1 MKQIVN
7 VVNTDSV
14 NLYGTRFS
22 IGALYNGLFEEC
34 LEGIPLLIA
43 HDSSRIIGWSRLFSL
58 YFEPGLTR
66 LVGIGELAEN
76 DDDFKK
82 LHSFYSYHLQKSF
95 DAFQPEINELKGE
108 LQIHLSGEEKLIASE
123 CIAFIQPDLAKKV
136 FPSLFA
142 LQDKDGL
149 IPLNCLSPIGPGVY
163 QIGKLTA
170 FAHPYFRRSLYR
182 LNTLNYPFLRYF
194 QSFNS
199 ESAKIALDPD
209 MVGLAST
216 DSGGKEEFA
225 YWWGPMFD
233 DNLLSIPYGV
243 THHKAEETERI
254 FYGISATQFRWGG
267 IDNHHVFEAEELRD
281 MQTKSSDEQKYGC
294 RYVHS
299 MVSEKTGH
307 VDHLDGSIRMY
318 TEDSMMERLDTD
330 IAHAGRHTKYTKLWR
345 TDDKIPIA
353 EWKRLI
359 SDYFRDNYLVGEY
372 FGAEK
377 LDRSIWAK
385 KQDASLYDQY
395 IPYSI
400 DPKMGFRMALS
411 IQPRTDAANSS
422 VRIGQPLDVMTDGQS
437 ENLFV
442 EDMALELK
450 KALRRINSDM
460 VFPTGTRFVSFKDLY
475 INLPLIYHP
484 ENDLKESIKQSLEAI
499 LMLLNGLYIK
509 EKNWTLSY
517 NIAFPLDH
525 DREIRISTY
534 GYIEALIIWLKNPLS
549 CPPIVDNELQ
559 EWAEQIAVFL
569 RNTYPENIDH
579 PKIFSILMTSG
590 LLLIERKRIETKNFQ
605 IMDSKENGGFEYKLE
620 LGDEETDLK
629 ELHKLG
635 IYPGL
640 GWLIEESKCDA
651 CGQPYEAC
659 NCSKILDKGV
669 AQRIEKALPFPFWTD
684 RPL

>member
-1 MKQIVN
+1 
-7 VVNTDSV
+7 
-14 NLYGTRFS
+14 
-22 IGALYNGLFEEC
+22 
-34 LEGIPLLIA
+34 
-43 HDSSRIIGWSRLFSL
+43 
-58 YFEPGLTR
+58 
-66 LVGIGELAEN
+66 
-76 DDDFKK
+76 
-82 LHSFYSYHLQKSF
+82 
-95 DAFQPEINELKGE
+95 
-108 LQIHLSGEEKLIASE
+108 
-123 CIAFIQPDLAKKV
+123 
-136 FPSLFA
+136 
-142 LQDKDGL
+142 
-149 IPLNCLSPIGPGVY
+149 
-163 QIGKLTA
+163 
-170 FAHPYFRRSLYR
+170 
-182 LNTLNYPFLRYF
+182 
-194 QSFNS
+194 
-199 ESAKIALDPD
+199 
-209 MVGLAST
+209 
-216 DSGGKEEFA
+216 
-225 YWWGPMFD
+225 
-233 DNLLSIPYGV
+233 
-243 THHKAEETERI
+243 
-254 FYGISATQFRWGG
+254 
-267 IDNHHVFEAEELRD
+267 
-281 MQTKSSDEQKYGC
+281 
-294 RYVHS
+294 
-299 MVSEKTGH
+299 
-307 VDHLDGSIRMY
+307 MY

-330 IAHAGRHTKYTKLWR
+330 IAHAGRHTEYTKLWR

-353 EWKRLI
+353 EWKRLV

-385 KQDASLYDQY
+385 KQDESLYDQY

-422 VRIGQPLDVMTDGQS
+422 VRIGQPLDVMMDGKS
-437 ENLFV
+437 KNLFV

-460 VFPTGTRFVSFKDLY
+460 VFPTGTRIVSFKDLY

-509 EKNWTLSY
+509 AKNWTLSY
-517 NIAFPLDH
+517 NIAFPLDN
-525 DREIRISTY
+525 DREIRISTF
-534 GYIEALIIWLKNPLS
+534 GHIEALIKWLKNPLS

-569 RNTYPENIDH
+569 RNTYPEDIDH

-590 LLLIERKRIETKNFQ
+590 ILLIERKRIETKNFQ
-605 IMDSKENGGFEYKLE
+605 IIDCKENGGVEYKLE
-620 LGDEETDLK
+620 LADEETDLN

-651 CGQPYEAC
+651 CGQPYEDC

-669 AQRIEKALPFPFWTD
+669 ALRIEKAIPFPFWTD